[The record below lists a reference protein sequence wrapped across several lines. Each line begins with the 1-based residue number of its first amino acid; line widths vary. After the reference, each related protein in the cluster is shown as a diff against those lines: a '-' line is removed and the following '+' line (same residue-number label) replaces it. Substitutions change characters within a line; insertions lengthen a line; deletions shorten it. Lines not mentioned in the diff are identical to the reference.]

1 MKKFIFLLL
10 IGLMPLYSFA
20 AIIITQNDERLEDV
34 TIQSE
39 TDSTIVILQQGAEI
53 TLPIST
59 IKGILYDN
67 GTYKE
72 ISLPQQSISVEQQ
85 NHSQGNI
92 KITTKE
98 YKKPKEPREPIIK
111 PIDWSNFNKEK
122 LWMPGLI
129 TGGCGIG
136 CILIGAIC
144 IGTAGPDDAYD
155 VYNDA
160 AAGVGTAFVTI
171 GAISTAC
178 SVPLLI
184 IGGKEK
190 FKNNKKTNDTQVI
203 TLNLQVQKES
213 IGLALNF

>member
-53 TLPIST
+53 SLPIST

-72 ISLPQQSISVEQQ
+72 ISLQQQFISVEQQ

-144 IGTAGPDDAYD
+144 IGTASPTDPNANG
-155 VYNDA
+155 A
-160 AAGVGTAFVTI
+160 AIGAGATFLTI

>member
-144 IGTAGPDDAYD
+144 MGTASPDDNYA
-155 VYNDA
+155 NHA
-160 AAGVGTAFVTI
+160 ATSAGSTFLAI

>member
-1 MKKFIFLLL
+1 
-10 IGLMPLYSFA
+10 MPLYSFA

-39 TDSTIVILQQGAEI
+39 TDSTIAILQQGAEI
-53 TLPIST
+53 SLPIST

-144 IGTAGPDDAYD
+144 MGTASSYD
-155 VYNDA
+155 NYANNA
-160 AAGVGTAFVTI
+160 ATSAGSTFLTI